1 MSALFESC
9 RIGNLQL
16 SNRFLRSATWDATAD
31 VSGSV
36 TDNSVAL
43 YRELARGEIGLII
56 SGYAFVSDHG
66 KANPGQYG
74 VHTNEMIPGLR
85 RLADTIHEQDGRIAL
100 QIVHSG
106 INSRWF
112 SPQGIPVL
120 AMSHLPDFKH
130 PHREMTTEDI
140 EGIITDFATA
150 AVRGVEA
157 GFDAIQL
164 HGAHSYL
171 MSQVISPLYN
181 QRTDRWGGTP
191 GNRRRFHLEVIRAV
205 RQAIGHDFPL
215 FIKFGITDDQDG
227 GLTLEEGIEAA
238 RQMVAAGLDAVEVST
253 GIGQP
258 IPRATKNDP
267 ERTPYREH
275 AAAAKQAISVP
286 VAVVAGIRTLDTA
299 RNIIDSGDADMVA
312 MCRPLIRE
320 PHLIARWRRGETVAS
335 TCISCNRCMP
345 IVARGE
351 PLECGEDRRLREK
364 IGPKPPGP

>member
-9 RIGNLQL
+9 TIGNLQL
-16 SNRFLRSATWDATAD
+16 PNRFLRSATWDATAD

-56 SGYAFVSDHG
+56 SGYAFVSGHG

-74 VHTNEMIPGLR
+74 VHTDEMIPGLR
-85 RLADTIHEQDGRIAL
+85 RLADIVHEQDGRIAL

-106 INSRWF
+106 INSGWF
-112 SPQGIPVL
+112 SQQGTPVL

-130 PHREMTTEDI
+130 PHREMTTEEI
-140 EGIITDFATA
+140 EGIISDFAAA

-157 GFDAIQL
+157 GFDVIQL

-181 QRTDRWGGTP
+181 QRTDDWGGTP
-191 GNRRRFHLEVIRAV
+191 ENRRRFHLRVIRAV

-215 FIKFGITDDQDG
+215 FIKFGIMDDQDG
-227 GLTLEEGIEAA
+227 GLTLEEGIAA
-238 RQMVAAGLDAVEVST
+238 TRQMVAAGLDAVEVST
-253 GIGQP
+253 GIGRP
-258 IPRATKNDP
+258 IPRAMKNGT
-267 ERTPYREH
+267 EQTPFREH
-275 AAAAKQAISVP
+275 AAAAKQAVSVP
-286 VAVVAGIRTLDTA
+286 VAAVAGIRTMDTA

-312 MCRPLIRE
+312 MCRPFIRE
-320 PHLIARWRRGETVAS
+320 PHLIARWRRGETDAA

-351 PLECGEDRRLREK
+351 PLECGEDRRLRERE
-364 IGPKPPGP
+364 

>member
-1 MSALFESC
+1 MPTLFESC
-9 RIGNLQL
+9 TIGSLQL
-16 SNRFLRSATWDATAD
+16 RNRFLRSATWDATAD

-36 TDNSVAL
+36 TNHSVAL

-74 VHTNEMIPGLR
+74 VHTDEMIPGLR
-85 RLADTIHEQDGRIAL
+85 RLADAVHEQDGRIAL

-130 PHREMTTEDI
+130 AHREMTTEDI
-140 EGIITDFATA
+140 EGIITDFAAA

-181 QRTDRWGGTP
+181 QRADDWGGTP
-191 GNRRRFHLEVIRAV
+191 ENRRRFHLEVIRAV

-215 FIKFGITDDQDG
+215 FIKFGIMDDQDG
-227 GLTLEEGIEAA
+227 GLTLEEGIEAT

-253 GIGQP
+253 GVGQP
-258 IPRATKNDP
+258 IPRSTKNDL
-267 ERTPYREH
+267 EQTPFRES

-320 PHLIARWRRGETVAS
+320 PHLIARWRRGETDRA

-364 IGPKPPGP
+364 AGPEPPEA